1 MKQWVYIS
9 LMLLS
14 TVFLLSCKDDEL
26 ENVNVE
32 DRMPELTLKFTE
44 AEISRTSLNSSEPLQ
59 HVENVKLYIYQMVAS
74 TATEGTPETAEQFV
88 QRIQNAILYATET
101 LPWKNQ
107 STSSGVSMS
116 YKIQTP
122 LEPDRE
128 YVFLAVGTDAESEE
142 NYEFLTTK
150 DAPATFGSAQAR
162 FKCEGTT
169 LSEQEL
175 REKMAKSEF
184 FSGYQVAK
192 LCSPDAGSKS
202 ILAPLKKDDAGNY
215 YSYDT
220 AGQTTV
226 ELTRAVA
233 GVLLYMTDIPAKWN
247 KAGESG
253 NGYRVTKVKLRLH
266 RMPESSVSLCGQSA
280 GTVGSTEA
288 GTEEG
293 PVLIESMDLS
303 ELQFPSEGDFYQIV
317 GQKGEVQTLDN
328 ILLYGAYLLP
338 VASEPGKATFTL
350 ELWGKAC
357 DAAGTIKTN
366 AIEDKLDAFE
376 CILENTASSDFA
388 IERNHVYCIGQKPV
402 ADDTEGDA
410 PVSLAGKEIVVDVQ
424 DWISISDAIEFPYVD
439 TNAKFSPD
447 FAPGYVFNCINAS
460 FELPIVCN
468 SNSKW
473 RLSVPDGCDWL
484 YIQQTDGSWGK
495 TYTQERLSGE
505 DAKSNPA
512 TLTLFIMDYA
522 EYRSSY
528 DNVDIENDIRTID
541 LELRTIGYDETTGE
555 ESIVKTTTLT
565 IKQYNAISVTFK
577 VQKGTWPNKYEDS
590 YGVGFS
596 RLDMGDEFY
605 KTKEEAMADFGDD
618 STRKWEGVAHTPVNS
633 RKAYGW
639 GYWSSYDIFRDSAD
653 EYIGKS
659 VIQDLRTGVSS
670 YIDYW
675 GENIALSEAIT
686 FCPEGPAD
694 ITKALN
700 YDKSIYEHIKNSAYD
715 FWYLPSEK
723 ELENFMY
730 LAQKTSSFFNLLEGG
745 WYWIVNEEDVKNN
758 QSYAFQYSLSNSLK
772 KELKNRK
779 CGTQVSDFGNGE
791 GYEEQYGTQKIF
803 IRPCLSFGIVSTTKK

>member
-59 HVENVKLYIYQMVAS
+59 HVENVKLYIYQMD
-74 TATEGTPETAEQFV
+74 ATEGTPETAEQFV
-88 QRIQNAILYATET
+88 QRIQGATLYATEI

-122 LEPDRE
+122 LEPGGE

-142 NYEFLTTK
+142 NYEFPTIDNSPK
-150 DAPATFGSAQAR
+150 FKSAQAR
-162 FKCEGTT
+162 FKGET

-215 YSYDT
+215 SYDT
-220 AGQTTV
+220 ADQTTV

-253 NGYRVTKVKLRLH
+253 DGYRVTKVKLRLH
-266 RMPESSVSLCGQSA
+266 RMPASSVSLCGQSA
-280 GTVGSTEA
+280 GTGGSTEA

-303 ELQFPSEGDFYQIV
+303 ELQFPSEGDLYQIV

-328 ILLYGAYLLP
+328 TLLYGAYLLP
-338 VASEPGKATFTL
+338 VASEPGKATFIL
-350 ELWGKAC
+350 ELWGKPCEA
-357 DAAGTIKTN
+357 DGTIQEG
-366 AIEDKLDAFE
+366 AVEEELDSFE
-376 CILENTASSDFA
+376 CFLEETNSSASSSDFA

-410 PVSLAGKEIVVDVQ
+410 PVSLAGKVIVVDVQ
-424 DWISISDAIEFPYVD
+424 DWIPISNDIEFPYVD
-439 TNAKFSPD
+439 TNAKFNPD
-447 FAPGYVFNCINAS
+447 FDPGYVFNCINAS

-473 RLSVPDGCDWL
+473 ELSVPDGCDWL
-484 YIQQTDGSWGK
+484 YIKQTDGSWAK
-495 TYTQERLSGE
+495 TYTQERSSDV
-505 DAKSNPA
+505 DAKSNPK

-522 EYRSSY
+522 EYRASY
-528 DNVDIENDIRTID
+528 DNLDIKNDIRTID
-541 LELRTIGYDETTGE
+541 LELRTIGNDGTTGK
-555 ESIVKTTTLT
+555 ESIVKTTPLT

-577 VQKGTWPNKYEDS
+577 VEKGTWPNKYEDS

-596 RLDMGDEFY
+596 RLDLGDEFY

-659 VIQDLRTGVSS
+659 VIQDLRTGVSY

-686 FCPEGPAD
+686 FCPKVPAE

-700 YDKSIYEHIKNSAYD
+700 YDKSIYSNIKNSAYD

-730 LAQKTSSFFNLLEGG
+730 LAKKTSSFNLLEGG

-791 GYEEQYGTQKIF
+791 GYEDQYGTQKIF

>member
-59 HVENVKLYIYQMVAS
+59 HVENVKLYIYQMKAS
-74 TATEGTPETAEQFV
+74 TVAEGTTETAAEFE
-88 QRIQNAILYATET
+88 QRIQGATLYATET

-122 LEPDRE
+122 LEPDKE

-142 NYEFLTTK
+142 NYEFPTTK
-150 DAPATFGSAQAR
+150 DATFGSAQAR
-162 FKCEGTT
+162 FKCEETT
-169 LSEQEL
+169 LSEQEM

-215 YSYDT
+215 SYDT
-220 AGQTTV
+220 ADQTTV

-253 NGYRVTKVKLRLH
+253 DGYRVTKVKLRLH
-266 RMPESSVSLCGQSA
+266 RMPASSVSLCGQSA
-280 GTVGSTEA
+280 GTGGSTEA

-303 ELQFPSEGDFYQIV
+303 ELQFPSEGDLYQIV

-328 ILLYGAYLLP
+328 TLLYGAYLLP
-338 VASEPGKATFTL
+338 VSSEIGKATFTL
-350 ELWGKAC
+350 ELWGKQCEA
-357 DAAGTIKTN
+357 DGRIKDGAT
-366 AIEDKLDAFE
+366 EMELDDFE
-376 CILENTASSDFA
+376 CILENTAFSDFA

-424 DWISISDAIEFPYVD
+424 DWTPILNNIEFPYVD
-439 TNAKFSPD
+439 TNAKFNPD

-473 RLSVPDGCDWL
+473 QLSVPDDCDWL
-484 YIQQTDGSWGK
+484 YIKQTDESWDK
-495 TYTQERLSGE
+495 TYTKEKLTDP
-505 DAKSNPA
+505 DAKSNPE

-522 EYRSSY
+522 EYRASY
-528 DNVDIENDIRTID
+528 DNLDIENDIRTID
-541 LELRTIGYDETTGE
+541 LELRTMGDDGA
-555 ESIVKTTTLT
+555 IVKTTTLEVE
-565 IKQYNAISVTFK
+565 QYNAISVTFGK
-577 VQKGTWPNKYEDS
+577 NNKYK
-590 YGVGFS
+590 VGFS
-596 RLDMGDEFY
+596 RLDVGDEFY
-605 KTKEEAMADFGDD
+605 KSSEEAEADMKNQGKEYDG
-618 STRKWEGVAHTPVNS
+618 KWIGVASKKSKEFN
-633 RKAYGW
+633 W
-639 GYWSSYDIFRDSAD
+639 GYYESINIFKD
-653 EYIGKS
+653 EVEGTNNNIGKS
-659 VIQDLRTGVSS
+659 IVQNLRSSVS
-670 YIDYW
+670 DYVKYW
-675 GENIALSEAIT
+675 AKNIALSEAIF
-686 FCPEGPAD
+686 FCPEKNSEIQG
-694 ITKALN
+694 ALI
-700 YDKSIYEHIKNSAYD
+700 YDKYD
-715 FWYLPSEK
+715 YDNIEEKSCPYNFWYLPAIA
-723 ELENFMY
+723 ELDNFMNY
-730 LAQKTSSFFNLLEGG
+730 LYKYNVLMNNLDENR
-745 WYWIVNEEDVKNN
+745 WYWTVNDNN
-758 QSYAFQYSLSNSLK
+758 ISSVSTAFKYSSL
-772 KELKNRK
+772 N
-779 CGTQVSDFGNGE
+779 GPTQ
-791 GYEEQYGTQKIF
+791 EEQQRVNLNL
-803 IRPCLSFGIVSTTKK
+803 IRPCINLAK

>member
-14 TVFLLSCKDDEL
+14 TVLLFSCKDDEL
-26 ENVNVE
+26 ENVSVE

-59 HVENVKLYIYQMVAS
+59 HVENVTLYIYQMDAS
-74 TATEGTPETAEQFV
+74 TAAEGTTETAAEFE
-88 QRIQNAILYATET
+88 QRIQGATLCATEI

-116 YKIQTP
+116 YKIQTQ
-122 LEPDRE
+122 LEPGGE

-142 NYEFLTTK
+142 NYEFPTTK
-150 DAPATFGSAQAR
+150 GATFGSAQAR

-169 LSEQEL
+169 LSKQEL

-192 LCSPDAGSKS
+192 LCSPDPGSKS
-202 ILAPLKKDDAGNY
+202 ILIPLKKDDAGNY
-215 YSYDT
+215 SYDDT

-233 GVLLYMTDIPAKWN
+233 GVLLYMTDIPARWN
-247 KAGESG
+247 KPGESG
-253 NGYRVTKVKLRLH
+253 DGYRVTKVKLRLH
-266 RMPESSVSLCGQSA
+266 RMPASSVSLCGQSA
-280 GTVGSTEA
+280 GTGGSTEA

-303 ELQFPSEGDFYQIV
+303 ELQFPSGGDLYQIV

-328 ILLYGAYLLP
+328 TLLYGAYLLP
-338 VASEPGKATFTL
+338 VSSSETGKATFTL

-357 DAAGTIKTN
+357 DPDGTIKTN
-366 AIEDKLDAFE
+366 AIEEDKLDDFE

-424 DWISISDAIEFPYVD
+424 DWISISDVIKFPYVD
-439 TNAKFSPD
+439 TNAKFNPD
-447 FAPGYVFNCINAS
+447 FDPGYVFNCINTS
-460 FELPIVCN
+460 FTLPIVCN

-473 RLSVPDGCDWL
+473 QLSVPDDCDWL
-484 YIQQTDGSWGK
+484 YIKQKDESWRQ
-495 TYTQERLSGE
+495 TYTQEKLSE
-505 DAKSNPA
+505 TDAKSNSLE
-512 TLTLFIMDYA
+512 LTLFIMDFA
-522 EYRSSY
+522 EFRSSY
-528 DNVDIENDIRTID
+528 DEVDINNDVRSVD
-541 LELRTIGYDETTGE
+541 LELRTMGDDGA
-555 ESIVKTTTLT
+555 IVKTTTLT

-577 VQKGTWPNKYEDS
+577 VQKGIWPNKYEDS

-596 RLDMGDEFY
+596 RLDLGDEFY

-639 GYWSSYDIFRDSAD
+639 GYWSSYDIFRGSAD

-686 FCPEGPAD
+686 FCPKEPAE
-694 ITKALN
+694 ITGALN
-700 YDKSIYEHIKNSAYD
+700 YDKSIYDNIKTSAYD

-730 LAQKTSSFFNLLEGG
+730 LAKKTSSFNLLEGG

-758 QSYAFQYSLSNSLK
+758 QSYAFQYSLLGSLK

-779 CGTQVSDFGNGE
+779 CGTQVSDFDNE
-791 GYEEQYGTQKIF
+791 KDYDEQYGTQKIF

>member
-26 ENVNVE
+26 ENINVE

-59 HVENVKLYIYQMVAS
+59 HVENVKLYIYQMEAS
-74 TATEGTPETAEQFV
+74 TVAEGTTETAEQFE
-88 QRIQNAILYATET
+88 QRIQGATLYATET

-122 LEPDRE
+122 LEPGGE

-142 NYEFLTTK
+142 NYEFPTK
-150 DAPATFGSAQAR
+150 NDASATFGSAQAR
-162 FKCEGTT
+162 FKCET

-184 FSGYQVAK
+184 FSGYQVAQ
-192 LCSPDAGSKS
+192 LCSPVAGSKS
-202 ILAPLKKDDAGNY
+202 ILAPLKKGDTGNY
-215 YSYDT
+215 FYDDK

-233 GVLLYMTDIPAKWN
+233 GVLLYMTDIPARWN
-247 KAGESG
+247 KAGESSD
-253 NGYRVTKVKLRLH
+253 GYRVTKVKLRLH
-266 RMPESSVSLCGQSA
+266 RMPASSVSLCGQSA
-280 GTVGSTEA
+280 GTEGSTEA

-303 ELQFPSEGDFYQIV
+303 ELQFPSGDLYQIV

-328 ILLYGAYLLP
+328 TLLYGAYLLP
-338 VASEPGKATFTL
+338 VSSETGKATFTL

-357 DAAGTIKTN
+357 NLDGTIKTN

-376 CILENTASSDFA
+376 CILENTAFSDFA

-424 DWISISDAIEFPYVD
+424 DWTPILNKIEFPYVD
-439 TNAKFSPD
+439 TNAKFNPD
-447 FAPGYVFNCINAS
+447 FDPGYIFNCINAS
-460 FELPIVCN
+460 FTLPIVCN

-473 RLSVPDGCDWL
+473 RLSVPDDCNWL

-528 DNVDIENDIRTID
+528 DNVDIKNDIRTID
-541 LELRTIGYDETTGE
+541 LELRTIGYDETTGK

-565 IKQYNAISVTFK
+565 IKQYNAISVTFVK
-577 VQKGTWPNKYEDS
+577 EGSIFSDNVTYK
-590 YGVGFS
+590 VGFS
-596 RLDMGDEFY
+596 RLDVGDEFY
-605 KTKEEAMADFGDD
+605 KSSEEAESDMKNQGKEYDG
-618 STRKWEGVAHTPVNS
+618 KWIGVAHTTG

-639 GYWSSYDIFRDSAD
+639 GYWSSYDIFRGSAD
-653 EYIGKS
+653 ENIGKS
-659 VIQDLRTGVSS
+659 VIQDLRTRVDS

-675 GENIALSEAIT
+675 SENIALSEAIT
-686 FCPEGPAD
+686 FCPKVSAE
-694 ITKALN
+694 ITGALN
-700 YDKSIYEHIKNSAYD
+700 YNKGIYNNIKNSLYD

-730 LAQKTSSFFNLLEGG
+730 LAQKTSSFNLLEGG
-745 WYWIVNEEDVKNN
+745 WYWIVNEKNTEN
-758 QSYAFQYSLSNSLK
+758 DKSYAFQYSLLSSLK

-779 CGTQVSDFGNGE
+779 CGTQVSDFDNE
-791 GYEEQYGTQKIF
+791 KDYDEQYGTQKIF
-803 IRPCLSFGIVSTTKK
+803 IRPCLSLGIVSTTKK

>member
-14 TVFLLSCKDDEL
+14 TVFLFSCKDDEL
-26 ENVNVE
+26 ENINVE

-59 HVENVKLYIYQMVAS
+59 HVENVKLYIYQMDAS
-74 TATEGTPETAEQFV
+74 TAAEGTTETAAEFE
-88 QRIQNAILYATET
+88 QRIQGATLRATEI

-122 LEPDRE
+122 LEPDKE

-142 NYEFLTTK
+142 NYEFPIK
-150 DAPATFGSAQAR
+150 NDASATFGSAQAR

-202 ILAPLKKDDAGNY
+202 ILAPLKKGDTGNY
-215 YSYDT
+215 FYDDK

-233 GVLLYMTDIPAKWN
+233 GVLLYMTDIPARWN
-247 KAGESG
+247 KAGESSD
-253 NGYRVTKVKLRLH
+253 GYRVTKVKLRLH
-266 RMPESSVSLCGQSA
+266 RMPASSVSLCGQSA
-280 GTVGSTEA
+280 GTGGSTEA

-303 ELQFPSEGDFYQIV
+303 ELQFPSEGDLYQIV

-328 ILLYGAYLLP
+328 TLLYGAYLLP
-338 VASEPGKATFTL
+338 VSSESGKATFTL
-350 ELWGKAC
+350 ELWGKQC
-357 DAAGTIKTN
+357 EEDGTIKDGATE
-366 AIEDKLDAFE
+366 IELDQFD
-376 CILENTASSDFA
+376 CFLEEANSSSDFA

-424 DWISISDAIEFPYVD
+424 DWTPILNKIEFPYVD
-439 TNAKFSPD
+439 TNAKFNPD
-447 FAPGYVFNCINAS
+447 FDPGYIFNCINAS
-460 FELPIVCN
+460 FTLPIVCN

-473 RLSVPDGCDWL
+473 RLSVPDDCNWL
-484 YIQQTDGSWGK
+484 YIQQTDESWGK

-528 DNVDIENDIRTID
+528 DNVDIKNDIRTVD
-541 LELRTIGYDETTGE
+541 LELRTMGYDETTGK

-577 VQKGTWPNKYEDS
+577 VEKGIWPNKYEDS

-596 RLDMGDEFY
+596 RLDLGDEFY

-639 GYWSSYDIFRDSAD
+639 GYWSSYDIFRGSAD

-659 VIQDLRTGVSS
+659 VIQDLRTRVSS

-686 FCPEGPAD
+686 FCPKEPAE
-694 ITKALN
+694 ITGALN
-700 YDKSIYEHIKNSAYD
+700 YDKSIYDNIKNSAYD

-730 LAQKTSSFFNLLEGG
+730 LAKKTSSFNLLEGG

-758 QSYAFQYSLSNSLK
+758 QSYAFQYSLLGSLK

-779 CGTQVSDFGNGE
+779 CGTQVSDFDNE
-791 GYEEQYGTQKIF
+791 KDYDEQYGTQKIF

>member
-59 HVENVKLYIYQMVAS
+59 HVENVTLYIYQMDAS
-74 TATEGTPETAEQFV
+74 TVAEGTTENAADFE
-88 QRIQNAILYATET
+88 QRIQGATLCATEI

-116 YKIQTP
+116 YKIQTQ
-122 LEPDRE
+122 LEPGGE

-142 NYEFLTTK
+142 NYEFPPKK
-150 DAPATFGSAQAR
+150 DASATFGSAQAR

-184 FSGYQVAK
+184 FSGYQVAQ
-192 LCSPDAGSKS
+192 LCSPDPGSKS
-202 ILAPLKKDDAGNY
+202 ILAPLKKHDDGKY
-215 YSYDT
+215 FYDK

-233 GVLLYMTDIPAKWN
+233 GVLLYMTDIPARWN
-247 KAGESG
+247 KPGESG
-253 NGYRVTKVKLRLH
+253 DGYRVTKVKLRLH
-266 RMPESSVSLCGQSA
+266 RMPASSVSLCGQSA
-280 GTVGSTEA
+280 GTGGSTEA

-303 ELQFPSEGDFYQIV
+303 ELQFPSEGDLYQIV

-328 ILLYGAYLLP
+328 TLLYGAYLLP
-338 VASEPGKATFTL
+338 VSFESGKATFTL

-357 DAAGTIKTN
+357 DRDGTIKTN
-366 AIEDKLDAFE
+366 AIEDKLDDFE

-424 DWISISDAIEFPYVD
+424 DWTPILNNIEFPYVD
-439 TNAKFSPD
+439 TNAKFNPD
-447 FAPGYVFNCINAS
+447 FAPGYIFNCINAS

-473 RLSVPDGCDWL
+473 QLSVPDDCDWL
-484 YIQQTDGSWGK
+484 YIKQADGSWDN
-495 TYTQERLSGE
+495 TYTQERSSDE
-505 DAKSNPA
+505 NAESNSMD
-512 TLTLFIMDYA
+512 LTLFMMDYA
-522 EYRSSY
+522 EYRASY
-528 DNVDIENDIRTID
+528 DNVDIKNDIRTVD
-541 LELRTIGYDETTGE
+541 LELRTMGYDETTGK
-555 ESIVKTTTLT
+555 ESIVKTTTLEVE
-565 IKQYNAISVTFK
+565 QYNAISVTFGK
-577 VQKGTWPNKYEDS
+577 NNQYK
-590 YGVGFS
+590 VGFS
-596 RLDMGDEFY
+596 RLDVGDEFY
-605 KTKEEAMADFGDD
+605 KSSEEAESDMKNQGKEYDG
-618 STRKWEGVAHTPVNS
+618 KWIGVAHTTG

-639 GYWSSYDIFRDSAD
+639 GYWGTA
-653 EYIGKS
+653 KTS
-659 VIQDLRTGVSS
+659 VILESDDSNDCGKVNLQALRHLDNMWGHNLAISESITISAANVSG
-670 YIDYW
+670 INDV
-675 GENIALSEAIT
+675 
-686 FCPEGPAD
+686 
-694 ITKALN
+694 LN
-700 YDKSIYEHIKNSAYD
+700 EYKYNNHPVNYQAD
-715 FWYLPSEK
+715 FWYLPARN
-723 ELENFMY
+723 ELSNFLYAMKKYDVQNTFTSNLVENGY
-730 LAQKTSSFFNLLEGG
+730 YWTSNPCYEV
-745 WYWIVNEEDVKNN
+745 WINWKNYKA
-758 QSYAFQYSLSNSLK
+758 SYAYYYSSTISEEEKPRICGIQRGDSQNDDYYDSSY
-772 KELKNRK
+772 EL
-779 CGTQVSDFGNGE
+779 QPI
-791 GYEEQYGTQKIF
+791 Y
-803 IRPCLSFGIVSTTKK
+803 IRPCKSLN

>member
-9 LMLLS
+9 LMLLF
-14 TVFLLSCKDDEL
+14 TVFLFSCKDDEL

-59 HVENVKLYIYQMVAS
+59 HVENVKLYIYRMDPSTVA
-74 TATEGTPETAEQFV
+74 EGTTENAADFE
-88 QRIQNAILYATET
+88 QRIQDATLCATEI

-116 YKIQTP
+116 YKIQTS
-122 LEPDRE
+122 LEADRE

-142 NYEFLTTK
+142 NYEFPTMK
-150 DAPATFGSAQAR
+150 DASATFGSAQAM
-162 FKCEGTT
+162 FKGTT

-192 LCSPDAGSKS
+192 LCSPDPGSKS
-202 ILAPLKKDDAGNY
+202 ILAPLKKHDDGKY
-215 YSYDT
+215 FYDK

-233 GVLLYMTDIPAKWN
+233 GVLLYMTDIPARWN
-247 KAGESG
+247 KPGESG
-253 NGYRVTKVKLRLH
+253 DGYRVTKVKLRLH
-266 RMPESSVSLCGQSA
+266 RMPASSVSLCGQSA
-280 GTVGSTEA
+280 GTGGSTEA

-303 ELQFPSEGDFYQIV
+303 ELQFPSEGDLYQIV

-328 ILLYGAYLLP
+328 TLLYGAYLLP
-338 VASEPGKATFTL
+338 VSSSETGKATFTL

-357 DAAGTIKTN
+357 DGNGTILTN
-366 AIEDKLDAFE
+366 AIEEDKLDDFE
-376 CILENTASSDFA
+376 CILENTASSNFA

-424 DWISISDAIEFPYVD
+424 DWIQISDVIEFPYVD
-439 TNAKFSPD
+439 TNAKFNPD
-447 FAPGYVFNCINAS
+447 FDPGYIFNCINAS
-460 FELPIVCN
+460 FTLPIVCN

-473 RLSVPDGCDWL
+473 QLSVPDDCDWL
-484 YIQQTDGSWGK
+484 YIQQTDGSWDN
-495 TYTQERLSGE
+495 TYTKEKLTDP
-505 DAKSNPA
+505 DAKSNSAP
-512 TLTLFIMDYA
+512 LTLFIMDYA
-522 EYRSSY
+522 EYRASY
-528 DNVDIENDIRTID
+528 DNVDIKNDIRTVD
-541 LELRTIGYDETTGE
+541 LELRTMGYDETTGK

-577 VQKGTWPNKYEDS
+577 VEKGIWPYNYEDS

-596 RLDMGDEFY
+596 RLDLGDEFY

-639 GYWSSYDIFRDSAD
+639 GYWSSYDIFGGYAD

-659 VIQDLRTGVSS
+659 VIQDLRTGVSF

-686 FCPEGPAD
+686 FCPKVPAE
-694 ITKALN
+694 ITGALN
-700 YDKSIYEHIKNSAYD
+700 YDKSIYDNIKKSAYD

-730 LAQKTSSFFNLLEGG
+730 LAKKTSSFNLLEGG
-745 WYWIVNEEDVKNN
+745 WYWIVNEKNTEN
-758 QSYAFQYSLSNSLK
+758 DKSYAFQYSLLGSLK

-779 CGTQVSDFGNGE
+779 CGTQVSDFDNE
-791 GYEEQYGTQKIF
+791 KDYDEQYGTQKIF

>member
-26 ENVNVE
+26 ENINVE

-59 HVENVKLYIYQMVAS
+59 HVENVTLYIYRMKAS
-74 TATEGTPETAEQFV
+74 TVAEGTTENAADFE
-88 QRIQNAILYATET
+88 QRIQGATLCATEI

-122 LEPDRE
+122 LVEPGGE

-142 NYEFLTTK
+142 NYKFPITK
-150 DAPATFGSAQAR
+150 GATFGSAQAR

-192 LCSPDAGSKS
+192 LCSPEAGSKS
-202 ILAPLKKDDAGNY
+202 ILVPLKKDDTGKY
-215 YSYDT
+215 FYDDT
-220 AGQTTV
+220 ADQTTV

-247 KAGESG
+247 KTGESSD
-253 NGYRVTKVKLRLH
+253 GYRVTKVKLRLH
-266 RMPESSVSLCGQSA
+266 RMPASSVSLCGQSA
-280 GTVGSTEA
+280 GTGGSTEA

-303 ELQFPSEGDFYQIV
+303 ELQFPSGDDLYQIV

-328 ILLYGAYLLP
+328 TLLYGAYLLP
-338 VASEPGKATFTL
+338 VSSSETGKATFTL

-357 DAAGTIKTN
+357 DPDGTIKTN
-366 AIEDKLDAFE
+366 AIEEDKLDDFE
-376 CILENTASSDFA
+376 CILENTASSNFA

-424 DWISISDAIEFPYVD
+424 DWMPILDDAIEFPYVD
-439 TNAKFSPD
+439 TNAKFNPD
-447 FAPGYVFNCINAS
+447 FDPGYVFNCINAS
-460 FELPIVCN
+460 FTLPIVCN

-473 RLSVPDGCDWL
+473 QLSVPDDCDWL
-484 YIQQTDGSWGK
+484 YIQQTNKSWDK
-495 TYTQERLSGE
+495 TYTQERSSDE
-505 DAKSNPA
+505 NAESNSMD
-512 TLTLFIMDYA
+512 LTLFMMDYA
-522 EYRSSY
+522 EYRASY
-528 DNVDIENDIRTID
+528 DEVDINNDVRSVD
-541 LELRTIGYDETTGE
+541 LELRTIGDDGAA
-555 ESIVKTTTLT
+555 IVKTTTLT

-577 VQKGTWPNKYEDS
+577 VQKGTWSNKYEDS

-639 GYWSSYDIFRDSAD
+639 GYWSSYDIFKGSAD

-659 VIQDLRTGVSS
+659 VIQDLRTGVSF

-686 FCPEGPAD
+686 FCPKVPAE
-694 ITKALN
+694 ITGALN
-700 YDKSIYEHIKNSAYD
+700 YDKSIYDNIKKSAYD

-730 LAQKTSSFFNLLEGG
+730 LAKKTSSFNLLEGG
-745 WYWIVNEEDVKNN
+745 WYWIVNEKNKEN
-758 QSYAFQYSLSNSLK
+758 DKSYAFQYSLLGSLK

-779 CGTQVSDFGNGE
+779 CGTQVSDFDNE
-791 GYEEQYGTQKIF
+791 KDYDEQYGTQKIF

>member
-59 HVENVKLYIYQMVAS
+59 HVENVKLYIYQMDA
-74 TATEGTPETAEQFV
+74 AEGTTETAAEFE
-88 QRIQNAILYATET
+88 QRIQNAILYDMEP

-142 NYEFLTTK
+142 NYEFPSNIGESFS
-150 DAPATFGSAQAR
+150 ASVATLKSGKTIQD
-162 FKCEGTT
+162 
-169 LSEQEL
+169 
-175 REKMAKSEF
+175 MAKSEF

-192 LCSPDAGSKS
+192 LCRPDAGGSKS
-202 ILAPLKKDDAGNY
+202 ILTPLKKNDAGNY
-215 YSYDT
+215 SYDDK
-220 AGQTTV
+220 ADQTTV

-233 GVLLYMTDIPAKWN
+233 GVLLYMTDIPAKWH
-247 KAGESG
+247 KPGESG
-253 NGYRVTKVKLRLH
+253 DGYRVTKVKLRLH
-266 RMPESSVSLCGQSA
+266 RMPASSVSLCGQS
-280 GTVGSTEA
+280 TETGSDTGA
-288 GTEEG
+288 STEEG

-303 ELQFPSEGDFYQIV
+303 ELQFPLEGDLYQIV

-328 ILLYGAYLLP
+328 TLLYGAYLLP

-357 DAAGTIKTN
+357 DTDGIIKDG
-366 AIEDKLDAFE
+366 AIEEKKLDSFD
-376 CILENTASSDFA
+376 CFLEETNSSSDFA

-424 DWISISDAIEFPYVD
+424 DWMPIPNDIEFPYVD

-473 RLSVPDGCDWL
+473 QLSVPDDCDWL
-484 YIQQTDGSWGK
+484 YIKQTDGSWGK

-505 DAKSNPA
+505 DAKSNPK

-577 VQKGTWPNKYEDS
+577 VEKGIWPNKYEVS

-596 RLDMGDEFY
+596 RLDLGDEFY

-639 GYWSSYDIFRDSAD
+639 GYWRSYDIFEDSAD

-659 VIQDLRTGVSS
+659 VIQDLRDVSF

-686 FCPEGPAD
+686 FCPKVPAE

-700 YDKSIYEHIKNSAYD
+700 YDKSIYYYIKNSAYD

-730 LAQKTSSFFNLLEGG
+730 LAQKTSSFNLLEGG
-745 WYWIVNEEDVKNN
+745 WYWIVNEKNTEN
-758 QSYAFQYSLSNSLK
+758 DKSYAFQYSLLSSLK

-791 GYEEQYGTQKIF
+791 DYEEQYGTQKIF

>member
-9 LMLLS
+9 LMLLF
-14 TVFLLSCKDDEL
+14 TVFLFSCKDDEL

-59 HVENVKLYIYQMVAS
+59 HVENVKLYIYQMDAS
-74 TATEGTPETAEQFV
+74 TVADFE
-88 QRIQNAILYATET
+88 QRIQDATLCATEI

-116 YKIQTP
+116 YKIQTS
-122 LEPDRE
+122 LKPDKE

-142 NYEFLTTK
+142 NYEFPIK
-150 DAPATFGSAQAR
+150 NDASATFGSAQAR

-215 YSYDT
+215 SYDT
-220 AGQTTV
+220 ADQTTV

-253 NGYRVTKVKLRLH
+253 DGYRVTKVKLRLH
-266 RMPESSVSLCGQSA
+266 RMPASSVSLCGQSA
-280 GTVGSTEA
+280 GTGGSTEA

-303 ELQFPSEGDFYQIV
+303 ELQFPSEGDLYQIV

-328 ILLYGAYLLP
+328 TLLYGAYLLP
-338 VASEPGKATFTL
+338 VSSETGKATFTL

-357 DAAGTIKTN
+357 EADGTIRTE
-366 AIEDKLDAFE
+366 ATEDELDAFE
-376 CILENTASSDFA
+376 CFLEEANSSVSSSDFA

-424 DWISISDAIEFPYVD
+424 NWIPISDAIEFPYVD

-447 FAPGYVFNCINAS
+447 FASGYVFNCINAS
-460 FELPIVCN
+460 FQLPVLCN

-473 RLSVPDGCDWL
+473 QLSVPDDCNWL

-528 DNVDIENDIRTID
+528 DNVDIKNDIRTID
-541 LELRTIGYDETTGE
+541 LELRTIGYDETTGK

-565 IKQYNAISVTFK
+565 IKQYNAISVTFGK
-577 VQKGTWPNKYEDS
+577 NNQYK
-590 YGVGFS
+590 VGFS
-596 RLDMGDEFY
+596 RLDVGDEFY
-605 KTKEEAMADFGDD
+605 KSSEEAESDMKNQGKEYDG
-618 STRKWEGVAHTPVNS
+618 KWIGVAHTTG

-639 GYWSSYDIFRDSAD
+639 GYWGTA
-653 EYIGKS
+653 KTS
-659 VIQDLRTGVSS
+659 VILEIDDSNDCGKVNLQALRHLDNMWGHNLAISESITISAANVSG
-670 YIDYW
+670 INDV
-675 GENIALSEAIT
+675 
-686 FCPEGPAD
+686 
-694 ITKALN
+694 LN
-700 YDKSIYEHIKNSAYD
+700 EYKYNNHPVNYQAD
-715 FWYLPSEK
+715 FWYLPARN
-723 ELENFMY
+723 ELSNFLNAMKKRDTFTSNLVENGY
-730 LAQKTSSFFNLLEGG
+730 YWTSNPCYEVWINL
-745 WYWIVNEEDVKNN
+745 KNYKA
-758 QSYAFQYSLSNSLK
+758 SYAYYYSSTISEEEKPRICGIQRGDSGNDEYYDSSYELQPIYIRSCKSL
-772 KELKNRK
+772 N
-779 CGTQVSDFGNGE
+779 
-791 GYEEQYGTQKIF
+791 
-803 IRPCLSFGIVSTTKK
+803 

>member
-14 TVFLLSCKDDEL
+14 TVLLFSCKDDEL

-59 HVENVKLYIYQMVAS
+59 HVENVMLYIYRMDAS
-74 TATEGTPETAEQFV
+74 TVAEGTTENAEEFE
-88 QRIQNAILYATET
+88 QRIQDATLCAIEI

-122 LEPDRE
+122 LEPGGE

-142 NYEFLTTK
+142 NYEFPTTK
-150 DAPATFGSAQAR
+150 GATFGSAQAR

-169 LSEQEL
+169 LTEQEL

-192 LCSPDAGSKS
+192 LCSPNAGSKS
-202 ILAPLKKDDAGNY
+202 ILAPLKKNDTGKYFYDDK
-215 YSYDT
+215 

-247 KAGESG
+247 KDGESSD
-253 NGYRVTKVKLRLH
+253 GYRVTKVKLRLH
-266 RMPESSVSLCGQSA
+266 RMPANSVSLCGQSA
-280 GTVGSTEA
+280 GTGGSTEA

-303 ELQFPSEGDFYQIV
+303 ELQFPSEGDLYQIV

-328 ILLYGAYLLP
+328 TLLYGAYLLP
-338 VASEPGKATFTL
+338 VAPESGKATFTL

-357 DAAGTIKTN
+357 DAEGTIKTN
-366 AIEDKLDAFE
+366 AKEDKLDDFE

-424 DWISISDAIEFPYVD
+424 DWMPISNVIEFPYVD
-439 TNAKFSPD
+439 TNAKFNPD
-447 FAPGYVFNCINAS
+447 FDPGYIFNCINAS
-460 FELPIVCN
+460 FTLPIVCN

-473 RLSVPDGCDWL
+473 QLSVPDDCDWL
-484 YIQQTDGSWGK
+484 YIKQADGLLWDK
-495 TYTQERLSGE
+495 TYTQERSSDE
-505 DAKSNPA
+505 NAESNSMD
-512 TLTLFIMDYA
+512 LTLFMMDYA
-522 EYRSSY
+522 EYRASY
-528 DNVDIENDIRTID
+528 DNVDIKNDIRTVY
-541 LELRTIGYDETTGE
+541 LELRTMGYDETTGK
-555 ESIVKTTTLT
+555 ESIVKTTTLEV
-565 IKQYNAISVTFK
+565 KQYNAISVTFGK
-577 VQKGTWPNKYEDS
+577 NNQYK
-590 YGVGFS
+590 VGFS
-596 RLDMGDEFY
+596 RLDVGDEFY
-605 KTKEEAMADFGDD
+605 KSSEEAEADMKNQGKEYDG
-618 STRKWEGVAHTPVNS
+618 KWIGVAHTTG

-639 GYWSSYDIFRDSAD
+639 GYWGTA
-653 EYIGKS
+653 KTS
-659 VIQDLRTGVSS
+659 VILESDDSNDCGKVNLQALRHLDNMWGHNLAISESITISAANVSG
-670 YIDYW
+670 INDV
-675 GENIALSEAIT
+675 
-686 FCPEGPAD
+686 
-694 ITKALN
+694 LN
-700 YDKSIYEHIKNSAYD
+700 EYKYNNHPVNYQAD
-715 FWYLPSEK
+715 FWYLPARN
-723 ELENFMY
+723 ELSNFLYAMKKYDDQNTFTSNLVENGY
-730 LAQKTSSFFNLLEGG
+730 YWTSNPCYEV
-745 WYWIVNEEDVKNN
+745 WINWKNYKA
-758 QSYAFQYSLSNSLK
+758 SYAYYYSSTISEEEKPRICGIQRGDSQNDEYYDSSY
-772 KELKNRK
+772 EL
-779 CGTQVSDFGNGE
+779 QPI
-791 GYEEQYGTQKIF
+791 Y
-803 IRPCLSFGIVSTTKK
+803 IRPCKSLN

>member
-59 HVENVKLYIYQMVAS
+59 HVENVKLYIYQMVES
-74 TATEGTPETAEQFV
+74 KATEGTPETAEQFV
-88 QRIQNAILYATET
+88 QRIQDASLYATET

-142 NYEFLTTK
+142 NYEFPTTTS
-150 DAPATFGSAQAR
+150 ATFGSAQAR

-192 LCSPDAGSKS
+192 LCSPAGSKS
-202 ILAPLKKDDAGNY
+202 ILAPLKKDDAGK
-215 YSYDT
+215 YSYDDT
-220 AGQTTV
+220 ADQTTV

-233 GVLLYMTDIPAKWN
+233 GVLLYMTDIPAKWY
-247 KAGESG
+247 KAGESSDG
-253 NGYRVTKVKLRLH
+253 GYRVTKVKLRLH
-266 RMPESSVSLCGQSA
+266 RMPASSVSLCGQSA
-280 GTVGSTEA
+280 GTGGSTEA

-303 ELQFPSEGDFYQIV
+303 ELQFPSKGDLYQIV

-328 ILLYGAYLLP
+328 TLLYGAYLLP
-338 VASEPGKATFTL
+338 VAYETGKATFIL

-376 CILENTASSDFA
+376 CILENTASSVFA

-424 DWISISDAIEFPYVD
+424 DWTPISNDIEFPYVD
-439 TNAKFSPD
+439 TNAKFNPD
-447 FAPGYVFNCINAS
+447 FDPGYIFNCINAS
-460 FELPIVCN
+460 FTLPIVCN

-473 RLSVPDGCDWL
+473 ELSVVYDSEDNKDWL
-484 YIQQTDGSWGK
+484 YIYQENEQQWKNIYIQDKSDVTGVK
-495 TYTQERLSGE
+495 TNSK
-505 DAKSNPA
+505 D
-512 TLTLFIMDYA
+512 LTLFIEDYA
-522 EYRSSY
+522 EFRSNY
-528 DNVDIENDIRTID
+528 ADANAINNDVRSATLVLITKSID
-541 LELRTIGYDETTGE
+541 EKGNEVIIKRN
-555 ESIVKTTTLT
+555 TLKIT
-565 IKQYNAISVTFK
+565 QYNAITVIF
-577 VQKGTWPNKYEDS
+577 GDGKYK
-590 YGVGFS
+590 VGFS
-596 RLDMGDEFY
+596 RLDVGDVFKKKSSSENDNNWIGIS
-605 KTKEEAMADFGDD
+605 ENE
-618 STRKWEGVAHTPVNS
+618 S
-633 RKAYGW
+633 RKAFGW
-639 GYWSSYDIFRDSAD
+639 GVWDTAIGSVSKNEGDDDGNDILTGLYDQENRW
-653 EYIGKS
+653 
-659 VIQDLRTGVSS
+659 TT
-670 YIDYW
+670 
-675 GENIALSEAIT
+675 NIALSEAVTINYYIDSN
-686 FCPEGPAD
+686 GQKMPAD
-694 ITKALN
+694 EN
-700 YDKSIYEHIKNSAYD
+700 YKINIDPKDYAYN
-715 FWYLPSEK
+715 FWYLPAQNELLNFINTLVKYELSWNLQLDQYYWTSTTHTAIQVGVIDWEK
-723 ELENFMY
+723 ASIVCRYTGKMLDKSDCEAKARKNGLLENEAY
-730 LAQKTSSFFNLLEGG
+730 
-745 WYWIVNEEDVKNN
+745 YNENCTE
-758 QSYAFQYSLSNSLK
+758 S
-772 KELKNRK
+772 
-779 CGTQVSDFGNGE
+779 
-791 GYEEQYGTQKIF
+791 IF
-803 IRPCLSFGIVSTTKK
+803 IRPCVKFDNRP

>member
-59 HVENVKLYIYQMVAS
+59 HVENVKLYIYQMDGTVADF
-74 TATEGTPETAEQFV
+74 E
-88 QRIQNAILYATET
+88 QRIQGATLYATET

-122 LEPDRE
+122 LEPDGE

-142 NYEFLTTK
+142 NYEFPSNI
-150 DAPATFGSAQAR
+150 DDSFSASVATLKSGKTIQDM
-162 FKCEGTT
+162 T
-169 LSEQEL
+169 
-175 REKMAKSEF
+175 KSEF
-184 FSGYQVAK
+184 FSGYQVAQ
-192 LCSPDAGSKS
+192 LCSPDPGSKS
-202 ILAPLKKDDAGNY
+202 ILAPLKKDDTGNY
-215 YSYDT
+215 FYDDT
-220 AGQTTV
+220 ADQTTV

-233 GVLLYMTDIPAKWN
+233 GVLLYMTDIPARWN
-247 KAGESG
+247 KPGESG
-253 NGYRVTKVKLRLH
+253 DGYRVTKVKLRLH
-266 RMPESSVSLCGQSA
+266 RMPASSVSLCGQSA
-280 GTVGSTEA
+280 GTGGSTEA

-303 ELQFPSEGDFYQIV
+303 ELQFPSGGDLYQIV

-328 ILLYGAYLLP
+328 TLLYGAYLLP
-338 VASEPGKATFTL
+338 VSSSETGKATFTL
-350 ELWGKAC
+350 ELWGKQC
-357 DAAGTIKTN
+357 GMDGTIQEGAVEEK
-366 AIEDKLDAFE
+366 KLDSFE
-376 CILENTASSDFA
+376 CFLEETNSSASSSDFA

-424 DWISISDAIEFPYVD
+424 DWISISDAIKFPYVD
-439 TNAKFSPD
+439 TNAKFNPD
-447 FAPGYVFNCINAS
+447 FDPGYIFNCINAS
-460 FELPIVCN
+460 FTLPIVCN

-473 RLSVPDGCDWL
+473 RLSVPDDCDWL

-565 IKQYNAISVTFK
+565 IKQYNAISVTFGK
-577 VQKGTWPNKYEDS
+577 KNQYK
-590 YGVGFS
+590 VGFS
-596 RLDMGDEFY
+596 RLDVGDEFY
-605 KTKEEAMADFGDD
+605 KSSEEAEADMKNQGKEYDG
-618 STRKWEGVAHTPVNS
+618 KWIGVASKKSKEFN
-633 RKAYGW
+633 W
-639 GYWSSYDIFRDSAD
+639 GYYESINIFKD
-653 EYIGKS
+653 EVEGTNNNIGKS
-659 VIQDLRTGVSS
+659 IVQNLRSSVS
-670 YIDYW
+670 DYVKYW
-675 GENIALSEAIT
+675 AKNIALSEAIF
-686 FCPEGPAD
+686 FCPEKNSEIQG
-694 ITKALN
+694 ALI
-700 YDKSIYEHIKNSAYD
+700 YDKYD
-715 FWYLPSEK
+715 YDNIEEKSCPYNFWYLPAIA
-723 ELENFMY
+723 ELDNFMNY
-730 LAQKTSSFFNLLEGG
+730 LYKYNVLMNNLDENR
-745 WYWIVNEEDVKNN
+745 WYWTVNDNN
-758 QSYAFQYSLSNSLK
+758 ISSVSTAFKYSSL
-772 KELKNRK
+772 N
-779 CGTQVSDFGNGE
+779 GPTQ
-791 GYEEQYGTQKIF
+791 EEQQRVNLNL
-803 IRPCLSFGIVSTTKK
+803 IRPCINLAK

>member
-14 TVFLLSCKDDEL
+14 TVFLFSCKDDEL

-59 HVENVKLYIYQMVAS
+59 HVENVKLYIYQMDAS
-74 TATEGTPETAEQFV
+74 TVAEGTPETAEQFV
-88 QRIQNAILYATET
+88 QRIQGATLYATET

-122 LEPDRE
+122 LEPGGE

-142 NYEFLTTK
+142 NYEFPTKK
-150 DAPATFGSAQAR
+150 DASATFGSAQAR

-184 FSGYQVAK
+184 FSGYQVAQ
-192 LCSPDAGSKS
+192 LCSPDPGSKS
-202 ILAPLKKDDAGNY
+202 ILAPLKKHDAGNY
-215 YSYDT
+215 FYDDK

-253 NGYRVTKVKLRLH
+253 DGYRVTKVKLRLH
-266 RMPESSVSLCGQSA
+266 RMPASSVSLCGQS
-280 GTVGSTEA
+280 TETGSNTDT

-303 ELQFPSEGDFYQIV
+303 ELQFPSEGDLYQIV

-328 ILLYGAYLLP
+328 TLLYGAYLLP
-338 VASEPGKATFTL
+338 VSSETGKATFTL
-350 ELWGKAC
+350 ELWGKQC
-357 DAAGTIKTN
+357 GTDGKIQEG
-366 AIEDKLDAFE
+366 AVEEEELDSFE
-376 CILENTASSDFA
+376 CFLEETNSSASSSDFA

-424 DWISISDAIEFPYVD
+424 DWMPISDAIEFPYVD
-439 TNAKFSPD
+439 TNAKFNPD
-447 FAPGYVFNCINAS
+447 FDPGYIFNCINAS

-473 RLSVPDGCDWL
+473 QLSVPDDCDWL
-484 YIQQTDGSWGK
+484 YIKQADGLLWDK
-495 TYTQERLSGE
+495 TYTKEKLTDP

-512 TLTLFIMDYA
+512 PLTLFIMDYA
-522 EYRSSY
+522 EYRASY
-528 DNVDIENDIRTID
+528 DNVDIKNDIRTVD
-541 LELRTIGYDETTGE
+541 LELRTIGYDETTGK

-565 IKQYNAISVTFK
+565 IKQYNAISVTFGK
-577 VQKGTWPNKYEDS
+577 NNQYK
-590 YGVGFS
+590 VGFS
-596 RLDMGDEFY
+596 RLDVGDEFY
-605 KTKEEAMADFGDD
+605 KSSEEAEADMKNQGKEYDG
-618 STRKWEGVAHTPVNS
+618 KWIGVAHTTG

-639 GYWSSYDIFRDSAD
+639 GYWSSYDIFRGSAD
-653 EYIGKS
+653 ENIGKS
-659 VIQDLRTGVSS
+659 VIQDLRTRVSS

-675 GENIALSEAIT
+675 SENIALSEAIT
-686 FCPEGPAD
+686 FCPKVSAE
-694 ITKALN
+694 ITGALN
-700 YDKSIYEHIKNSAYD
+700 YNKGIYNNIKNSLYD

-730 LAQKTSSFFNLLEGG
+730 LAQKTSSFNLLEGG
-745 WYWIVNEEDVKNN
+745 WYWIVNEKNTEN
-758 QSYAFQYSLSNSLK
+758 DKSYAFQYSLLGSLK

-779 CGTQVSDFGNGE
+779 CGTQVSDFDNE
-791 GYEEQYGTQKIF
+791 KDYDEQYGTQKIF
-803 IRPCLSFGIVSTTKK
+803 IRPCLSLGIVSTTKK

>member
-59 HVENVKLYIYQMVAS
+59 HVENVKLYIYQMVES
-74 TATEGTPETAEQFV
+74 KATEGTPETAEQFV
-88 QRIQNAILYATET
+88 QRIQDASLYATET

-142 NYEFLTTK
+142 NYKFPTK
-150 DAPATFGSAQAR
+150 DATFGSAQAR

-192 LCSPDAGSKS
+192 LCSPNAGSKS
-202 ILAPLKKDDAGNY
+202 ILVPLKKDDAGNY
-215 YSYDT
+215 SYDDK
-220 AGQTTV
+220 ADQTTV

-233 GVLLYMTDIPAKWN
+233 GVLLYMTDIPARWN

-253 NGYRVTKVKLRLH
+253 DGYRVTKVKLRLH
-266 RMPESSVSLCGQSA
+266 RMPASSVSLCGQSA
-280 GTVGSTEA
+280 GTGGSTEA

-303 ELQFPSEGDFYQIV
+303 ELQFPSGGDLYQIV

-328 ILLYGAYLLP
+328 TLLYGAYLLP
-338 VASEPGKATFTL
+338 VAPESGKATFIL

-357 DAAGTIKTN
+357 DANGTIRTD
-366 AIEDKLDAFE
+366 ATEDELDSFE

-424 DWISISDAIEFPYVD
+424 DWMPISDVIEFPNLDV
-439 TNAKFSPD
+439 NASFVTD
-447 FAPGYVFNCINAS
+447 FDPGYRFNCINNEFKINIKCLS
-460 FELPIVCN
+460 SNGWKLVIPKDCN
-468 SNSKW
+468 
-473 RLSVPDGCDWL
+473 WL
-484 YIQQTDGSWGK
+484 YVNNNGYWQ
-495 TYTQERLSGE
+495 
-505 DAKSNPA
+505 
-512 TLTLFIMDYA
+512 
-522 EYRSSY
+522 SSY
-528 DNVDIENDIRTID
+528 EQPALEEGSENGNTLSLFMKDFAEKRSYTGVDDINNDVRSVK
-541 LELRTIGYDETTGE
+541 LELQTLDSERN
-555 ESIVKTTTLT
+555 IVGNPKYLT
-565 IKQYNAISVTFK
+565 IEQYNAI
-577 VQKGTWPNKYEDS
+577 YLEIREDKWIGGDV
-590 YGVGFS
+590 YYCRGFS
-596 RLDMGDEFY
+596 RLDVGDSF
-605 KTKEEAMADFGDD
+605 KKKNPGDG
-618 STRKWEGVAHTPVNS
+618 SEWIGVAESTG
-633 RKAYGW
+633 AGYGW
-639 GYWSSYDIFRDSAD
+639 GYWDTPPTSVLPLNGDNYD
-653 EYIGKS
+653 GKKNMF
-659 VIQDLRTGVSS
+659 DLRYTG
-670 YIDYW
+670 YWAKGIAMHEAYYMCIDI
-675 GENIALSEAIT
+675 ENGTMA
-686 FCPEGPAD
+686 PAD
-694 ITKALN
+694 IISESGLKRLPN
-700 YDKSIYEHIKNSAYD
+700 ENEN
-715 FWYLPSEK
+715 FWYLPAMYEMQ
-723 ELENFMY
+723 NFICFYQSSDFIGKVTMNQWY
-730 LAQKTSSFFNLLEGG
+730 WTMDPTGLYGLVYTARAQKLDSDGYHEDTMDRHNEYFSRPCINLG
-745 WYWIVNEEDVKNN
+745 Y
-758 QSYAFQYSLSNSLK
+758 
-772 KELKNRK
+772 
-779 CGTQVSDFGNGE
+779 
-791 GYEEQYGTQKIF
+791 YEE
-803 IRPCLSFGIVSTTKK
+803 

>member
-14 TVFLLSCKDDEL
+14 TVFLFSCKDDEL
-26 ENVNVE
+26 ENINVE

-59 HVENVKLYIYQMVAS
+59 HVENVKLYIYQMDARTVA
-74 TATEGTPETAEQFV
+74 EGTPETAEQFE
-88 QRIQNAILYATET
+88 QRIQDATLCATEI

-122 LEPDRE
+122 LKPGGE

-142 NYEFLTTK
+142 NYEFPRKK
-150 DAPATFGSAQAR
+150 DATFGSAQAR
-162 FKCEGTT
+162 FKGET

-192 LCSPDAGSKS
+192 LCSPEAGSKS
-202 ILAPLKKDDAGNY
+202 ILIPLKKDDAGNY
-215 YSYDT
+215 SYDDK

-233 GVLLYMTDIPAKWN
+233 GVLLYMTDIPARWN

-253 NGYRVTKVKLRLH
+253 DGYRVTKVKLRLH
-266 RMPESSVSLCGQSA
+266 RMPASSVSLCGQSA
-280 GTVGSTEA
+280 GTGGSTEA

-303 ELQFPSEGDFYQIV
+303 ELQFPSGGDLYQIV

-328 ILLYGAYLLP
+328 TLLYGAYLLP
-338 VASEPGKATFTL
+338 VAPETGKATFTL
-350 ELWGKAC
+350 ELWGKQCEAN
-357 DAAGTIKTN
+357 GTIKDGAT
-366 AIEDKLDAFE
+366 EMELDDFE
-376 CILENTASSDFA
+376 CILENTASSNFA

-424 DWISISDAIEFPYVD
+424 DWTPILNVIEFPYVD
-439 TNAKFSPD
+439 TNAKFNPD
-447 FAPGYVFNCINAS
+447 FDPGYVFNCINAS

-473 RLSVPDGCDWL
+473 QLSVPDDCDWL
-484 YIQQTDGSWGK
+484 YIQQTNGSWGK
-495 TYTQERLSGE
+495 TYTQERSSDE
-505 DAKSNPA
+505 NAESNSMD
-512 TLTLFIMDYA
+512 LTLFMMDYA
-522 EYRSSY
+522 EYRASY
-528 DNVDIENDIRTID
+528 DNVDIKNDIRTVD
-541 LELRTIGYDETTGE
+541 LELRTMGYDETTGK

-639 GYWSSYDIFRDSAD
+639 GYWSSYNIFRGSAD
-653 EYIGKS
+653 ENIGKS
-659 VIQDLRTGVSS
+659 VIQDFRIGVSS

-686 FCPEGPAD
+686 FCPKVPAE
-694 ITKALN
+694 ITGALN
-700 YDKSIYEHIKNSAYD
+700 YDKSIYDNIKNSAYD

-730 LAQKTSSFFNLLEGG
+730 LAQKTSSFNLLEGG
-745 WYWIVNEEDVKNN
+745 WYWIVNEKNTEN
-758 QSYAFQYSLSNSLK
+758 DKSYAFQYSLLGSLK

-779 CGTQVSDFGNGE
+779 CGTQVSDFDNE
-791 GYEEQYGTQKIF
+791 KDYDEQYGTQKIF

>member
-59 HVENVKLYIYQMVAS
+59 HVENVKLYIYQMVES
-74 TATEGTPETAEQFV
+74 KATEGTPETAEQFV
-88 QRIQNAILYATET
+88 QRIQDASLYATET

-142 NYEFLTTK
+142 NYEFPTTTS
-150 DAPATFGSAQAR
+150 ATFGSAQAR

-192 LCSPDAGSKS
+192 LCSPAGSKS

-215 YSYDT
+215 SYDT
-220 AGQTTV
+220 ADQTTV

-233 GVLLYMTDIPAKWN
+233 GVLLYMTDIPAKWH

-253 NGYRVTKVKLRLH
+253 DGYRVTKVKLRLH
-266 RMPESSVSLCGQSA
+266 RMPASSVSLCGQSA
-280 GTVGSTEA
+280 GTGGSTEA

-303 ELQFPSEGDFYQIV
+303 ELQFPSEGDLYQIV

-328 ILLYGAYLLP
+328 TLLYGAYLLP

-357 DAAGTIKTN
+357 DAGGTIKEGVTEIELDQFDCFLEETN
-366 AIEDKLDAFE
+366 A
-376 CILENTASSDFA
+376 SSFA

-424 DWISISDAIEFPYVD
+424 DWMPISNDIEFPYVD
-439 TNAKFSPD
+439 TNAKFNPD
-447 FAPGYVFNCINAS
+447 FDPGYIFNCINAS
-460 FELPIVCN
+460 FTLPIVCN

-473 RLSVPDGCDWL
+473 QLSVPDGCDWL
-484 YIQQTDGSWGK
+484 YIQQTDGSWDN
-495 TYTQERLSGE
+495 TYTKEKRTDP
-505 DAKSNPA
+505 DAKSNSAP
-512 TLTLFIMDYA
+512 LTLFIMDYA
-522 EYRSSY
+522 EYRASY
-528 DNVDIENDIRTID
+528 DNLDIENDIRTID
-541 LELRTIGYDETTGE
+541 LELRTMGYDETTRKE
-555 ESIVKTTTLT
+555 TIVKTTTLT

-577 VQKGTWPNKYEDS
+577 VEKGIWPNNYEDS

-596 RLDMGDEFY
+596 RLDLGDEFY

-686 FCPEGPAD
+686 FCPKEPAE

-700 YDKSIYEHIKNSAYD
+700 YDKSIYDHIKHSAYDD

-730 LAQKTSSFFNLLEGG
+730 LAKKNLSFNLLEGG

>member
-59 HVENVKLYIYQMVAS
+59 HVENVKLYIYRMDGTVADY
-74 TATEGTPETAEQFV
+74 E
-88 QRIQNAILYATET
+88 QRIQGATLYDTET

-122 LEPDRE
+122 LEPDGE

-192 LCSPDAGSKS
+192 LCSPVAGSKS

-215 YSYDT
+215 SYDDK
-220 AGQTTV
+220 ADQTTV

-233 GVLLYMTDIPAKWN
+233 GVLLYMTDIPAKWH

-253 NGYRVTKVKLRLH
+253 DGYRVTKVKLRLH
-266 RMPESSVSLCGQSA
+266 RMPASSVSLSGQSTETGSGTDA
-280 GTVGSTEA
+280 GTGES
-288 GTEEG
+288 

-303 ELQFPSEGDFYQIV
+303 ELQFPLEGDLYQIV

-328 ILLYGAYLLP
+328 TLLYGAYLLP

-357 DAAGTIKTN
+357 EANGTIKDGAT
-366 AIEDKLDAFE
+366 EMELDDFE

-424 DWISISDAIEFPYVD
+424 DWMPILNDIEFPYVD
-439 TNAKFSPD
+439 TNAKFNPD
-447 FAPGYVFNCINAS
+447 FDPGYIFNCINAS
-460 FELPIVCN
+460 FTLPIVCN

-473 RLSVPDGCDWL
+473 RLSVPDDCDWL

-528 DNVDIENDIRTID
+528 DNVDIKNDIRTID

-565 IKQYNAISVTFK
+565 IKQYNAISVTFGK
-577 VQKGTWPNKYEDS
+577 NNQYK
-590 YGVGFS
+590 VGFS
-596 RLDMGDEFY
+596 RLDVGDEFY
-605 KTKEEAMADFGDD
+605 KSSEEAEADMKNQGKEYDG
-618 STRKWEGVAHTPVNS
+618 KWIGVASKKSKGFN
-633 RKAYGW
+633 W
-639 GYWSSYDIFRDSAD
+639 GYYESINIFKD
-653 EYIGKS
+653 EVEGTNNNIGKS
-659 VIQDLRTGVSS
+659 IVQNLRSLVS
-670 YIDYW
+670 DYVKYW
-675 GENIALSEAIT
+675 TNNIALSEAIF
-686 FCPEGPAD
+686 FCPENNSEIQG
-694 ITKALN
+694 ALI
-700 YDKSIYEHIKNSAYD
+700 YDKYD
-715 FWYLPSEK
+715 YDNIEEKSCPYNFWYLPAIA
-723 ELENFMY
+723 ELDNFMNY
-730 LAQKTSSFFNLLEGG
+730 LYKYNVLMNNLDESR
-745 WYWIVNEEDVKNN
+745 WYWTVNDNN
-758 QSYAFQYSLSNSLK
+758 KSSVSTAFKYSSL
-772 KELKNRK
+772 
-779 CGTQVSDFGNGE
+779 NGPKQ
-791 GYEEQYGTQKIF
+791 EEQQRVNLNL
-803 IRPCLSFGIVSTTKK
+803 IRPCINLAK

>member
-14 TVFLLSCKDDEL
+14 TVFLFSCKDDEL

-59 HVENVKLYIYQMVAS
+59 HVENVTLYIYQMEASTVAEGTTE
-74 TATEGTPETAEQFV
+74 TATEFE
-88 QRIQNAILYATET
+88 QRIQDATLYATEI

-142 NYEFLTTK
+142 NYKFPTTE
-150 DAPATFGSAQAR
+150 DASATFGSAQAR
-162 FKCEGTT
+162 FKGET

-184 FSGYQVAK
+184 FSGYQVAQ
-192 LCSPDAGSKS
+192 LCSPNAGSKS
-202 ILAPLKKDDAGNY
+202 ILAPLKKNDAGKY
-215 YSYDT
+215 FYDK

-253 NGYRVTKVKLRLH
+253 DGYRVTKVKLRLH
-266 RMPESSVSLCGQSA
+266 RMPASSVSLCGQSA
-280 GTVGSTEA
+280 GTGGSTEA
-288 GTEEG
+288 GTEKG

-303 ELQFPSEGDFYQIV
+303 ELQFPLEGDLYQIV

-328 ILLYGAYLLP
+328 TLLYGAYLLP
-338 VASEPGKATFTL
+338 VSSESGKATFTL

-357 DAAGTIKTN
+357 DANGTIKTN
-366 AIEDKLDAFE
+366 AEDKLDDFE

-424 DWISISDAIEFPYVD
+424 DWMPISDVIIEFPYVD
-439 TNAKFSPD
+439 TNAKFNPD
-447 FAPGYVFNCINAS
+447 FDPGYIFNCINAS
-460 FELPIVCN
+460 FTLPIVCN

-473 RLSVPDGCDWL
+473 QLSVPNDCDWL
-484 YIQQTDGSWGK
+484 YIKQKDGSWGK
-495 TYTQERLSGE
+495 TYTQERSSDE
-505 DAKSNPA
+505 NAESNSMD
-512 TLTLFIMDYA
+512 LTLFMMDYA
-522 EYRSSY
+522 EYRASY
-528 DNVDIENDIRTID
+528 DNVDIKNDIRTVD
-541 LELRTIGYDETTGE
+541 LELRTMGYDETTGK
-555 ESIVKTTTLT
+555 ESIVKTTTLEVE
-565 IKQYNAISVTFK
+565 QYNAISVTFGK
-577 VQKGTWPNKYEDS
+577 NNQYK
-590 YGVGFS
+590 VGFS
-596 RLDMGDEFY
+596 RLDVGDEFY
-605 KTKEEAMADFGDD
+605 KSSEEAEADMKNQGKEYDG
-618 STRKWEGVAHTPVNS
+618 KWIGVAHTTG

-639 GYWSSYDIFRDSAD
+639 GYWGTPPYNITHSYNDYNS
-653 EYIGKS
+653 GKK
-659 VIQDLRTGVSS
+659 VIQDHGDILEK
-670 YIDYW
+670 YW
-675 GENIALSEAIT
+675 NSDNVAISEAIT
-686 FCPEGPAD
+686 ISASD
-694 ITKALN
+694 ASSINDVLN
-700 YDKSIYEHIKNSAYD
+700 NYKYEHIPDNYTYD
-715 FWYLPSEK
+715 FWYLPACN
-723 ELENFMY
+723 ELLNFLSLMN
-730 LAQKTSSFFNLLEGG
+730 KKKNFTSN
-745 WYWIVNEEDVKNN
+745 
-758 QSYAFQYSLSNSLK
+758 LK
-772 KELKNRK
+772 KDGRYWTANPTPIDIHGNRRAYAYIYEDNITEDSYENK
-779 CGTQVSDFGNGE
+779 PRICGIQRGESDNDEYFD
-791 GYEEQYGTQKIF
+791 EEYSKVEVYIRSCKI
-803 IRPCLSFGIVSTTKK
+803 LN